1 MPSRPYRWPGKRR
14 LLAGAAALA
23 IATLALAGV
32 SYAHTGTPSSIVVI
46 TSGLS
51 VQASG
56 TWSWSSVAS
65 ASVPN
70 YVGYAVDWGD
80 VTSGNEVGTYNIG
93 DGTAATNVVTLTTP
107 SQGTSGSWGPMSH
120 TYAAA
125 GTYTVCVILYD
136 LGKTTPFAT
145 TGYHSTMAGG
155 VNRNTDNSV
164 DKGYTNPVQC
174 ATFDV
179 TAPTTAP
186 TQPPTQAPTQ
196 APTAFQSFSGA
207 TGTPEP
213 PTATPFHS
221 FEGATA
227 VANASPT
234 PPPTSTYVN
243 ASGGSGGIPELPLL
257 LFAVLSFLGA
267 LALKPIRASRD

>member
-1 MPSRPYRWPGKRR
+1 MPSRPYRWRGKRR

-32 SYAHTGTPSSIVVI
+32 SYAHTGTPSSIVVV

-80 VTSGNEVGTYNIG
+80 VTSGNEVGTYHIG

-107 SQGTSGSWGPMSH
+107 SQGTAGSWGPVTH

-145 TGYHSTMAGG
+145 TGYHSTVAGG
-155 VNRNTDNSV
+155 VDRNIDNSV

-174 ATFDV
+174 ATFDA
-179 TAPTTAP
+179 TAPTTA
-186 TQPPTQAPTQ
+186 PTQAPTQ
-196 APTAFQSFSGA
+196 APTAVQSVAGA
-207 TGTPEP
+207 TATPEP
-213 PTATPFHS
+213 PTASPFQS

-227 VANASPT
+227 VADASAT
-234 PPPTSTYVN
+234 PPPTSSYVST
-243 ASGGSGGIPELPLL
+243 SGGGGGIPELPLL

-267 LALKPIRASRD
+267 LALKPIRSSRD